1 MKKIVIDDTKCISCG
16 LCITIAPDVFE
27 LLPGETAKVKETA
40 NLEVDQTKIDQAI
53 AECPVQAIS
62 WGKEEVVVDG
72 NIIEPADKQTPV
84 ESIMSVPEIEEE
96 PEDLDIAA

>member
-1 MKKIVIDDTKCISCG
+1 MKKIVIDSNKCISCG
-16 LCITIAPDVFE
+16 NCVALAPDVFE

-62 WGKEEVVVDG
+62 WGEEEIVVDSKVV
-72 NIIEPADKQTPV
+72 EPASGQAPM
-84 ESIMSVPEIEEE
+84 ESVISAPEIVEE